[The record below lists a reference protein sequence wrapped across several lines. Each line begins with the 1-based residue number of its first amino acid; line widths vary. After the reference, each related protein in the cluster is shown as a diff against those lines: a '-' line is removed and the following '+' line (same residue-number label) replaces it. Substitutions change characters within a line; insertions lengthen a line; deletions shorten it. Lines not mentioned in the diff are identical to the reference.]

1 MRAKVE
7 AAWLSDR
14 DDALQA
20 ALYRLLDDQE
30 RGGLD
35 YARALIEG
43 MKDLIEADGG
53 ALARLAAAA
62 DTYARL
68 ADEML
73 AEHFSASLSRLDQV
87 RPGLIFSHRRD
98 AERYLEQAREDLRGA
113 CVLRIRSAAAREA
126 AELLRRVS
134 GDSAHGPGA
143 IRKPDM
149 PATTGCSVPSTRDT
163 TTWSG

>member
-1 MRAKVE
+1 PRDWAPNLRKAAERLRDDILGRTGSGSAYGPRGAEVLDVRAKLE

-14 DDALQA
+14 DGALPA

-43 MKDLIEADGG
+43 VKDLIEADGG
-53 ALARLAAAA
+53 ALARLTGAA

-87 RPGLIFSHRRD
+87 RPGLI
-98 AERYLEQAREDLRGA
+98 
-113 CVLRIRSAAAREA
+113 
-126 AELLRRVS
+126 
-134 GDSAHGPGA
+134 
-143 IRKPDM
+143 
-149 PATTGCSVPSTRDT
+149 
-163 TTWSG
+163 